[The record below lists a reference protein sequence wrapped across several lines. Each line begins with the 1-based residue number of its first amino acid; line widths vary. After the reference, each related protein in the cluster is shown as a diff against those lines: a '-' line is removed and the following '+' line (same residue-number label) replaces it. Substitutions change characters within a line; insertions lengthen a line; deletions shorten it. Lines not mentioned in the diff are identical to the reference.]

1 MRRTHI
7 ICILLWVK
15 SFRTPANN
23 NAKDIAI
30 SRRFENIMH
39 TAYVEVRTP
48 EEESR
53 ESSRTTASEIDII
66 KIV

>member
-1 MRRTHI
+1 
-7 ICILLWVK
+7 
-15 SFRTPANN
+15 
-23 NAKDIAI
+23 
-30 SRRFENIMH
+30 MH